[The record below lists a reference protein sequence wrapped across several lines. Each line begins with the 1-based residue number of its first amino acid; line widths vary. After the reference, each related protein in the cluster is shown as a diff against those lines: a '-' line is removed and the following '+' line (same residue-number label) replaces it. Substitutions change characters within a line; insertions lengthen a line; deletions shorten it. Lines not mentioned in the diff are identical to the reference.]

1 MDNGILLK
9 FVTLTIFTL
18 MLTIGV
24 NESFNQLVSV
34 WRQRDVLLRS
44 LLAVIVLVPLLVM
57 VLMWIFDLPPA
68 VATGLAVLAAAP
80 GAPLT
85 TIRSRMAGADITYV
99 SSLQLTLALLA
110 VIVTPLTLAVFY
122 GLFELGTESVT
133 VLKVAQQVA
142 LVTFL
147 PVIIG
152 LLLQRFAPKLVAVIG
167 KPLNV
172 IANVLFI
179 LLMLALIV
187 LLVIAPDLRAMLK
200 VGWPAIAAI
209 LIMVAVSL
217 AIGHGL
223 GGPAQE
229 QRSALAVASI
239 ARNVGLALFVVG
251 LSDAGQNSVPTILAY
266 MILGGVIAVPYS
278 MWSKRKVRSVASGAG
293 TERGQNGT

>member
-24 NESFNQLVSV
+24 NHSLEHLGSV
-34 WRQRDVLLRS
+34 WRQRDVLLRA
-44 LLAVIVLVPLLVM
+44 LLAVIVLVPLVVI
-57 VLMWIFDLPPA
+57 VLLWVFDLPPA

-85 TIRSRMAGADITYV
+85 HKRSQMAGADLTYV
-99 SSLQLTLALLA
+99 ASLQLTLALLA
-110 VIVTPLTLAVFY
+110 VVVTPLTLAIFY
-122 GLFELGTESVT
+122 GLFELDIERVSA
-133 VLKVAQQVA
+133 LKVAQQVA
-142 LVTFL
+142 QVTFL

-152 LLLQRFAPKLVAVIG
+152 LALQRFAPQLVAVIG

-172 IANVLFI
+172 IADALFM

-187 LLVIAPDLRAMLK
+187 LLVIAPDMRAMLK

-209 LIMVAVSL
+209 LIMVVAAL

-223 GGPAQE
+223 GGPAQDR
-229 QRSALAVASI
+229 RSALAVASI

-251 LSDAGQNSVPTILAY
+251 LSDAGHTSIPTIVTY
-266 MILGGVIAVPYS
+266 MILGAVIAVPYAI
-278 MWSKRKVRSVASGAG
+278 WSKRQVQSAT
-293 TERGQNGT
+293 TE

>member
-1 MDNGILLK
+1 MDNDILLK
-9 FVTLTIFTL
+9 FVTVTIFTL

-24 NESFNQLVSV
+24 NQSLGQLISV

-44 LLAVIVLVPLLVM
+44 LLAVIVLVPIVVIVLLWV
-57 VLMWIFDLPPA
+57 FNLPPA

-85 TIRSRMAGADITYV
+85 TKRSQMAGADITYV

-110 VIVTPLTLAVFY
+110 VIVTPLTLAVFH
-122 GLFELGTESVT
+122 GLFELGTERVA
-133 VLKVAQQVA
+133 VFKIAQQVA
-142 LVTFL
+142 QVTFL
-147 PVIIG
+147 PVVIG

-167 KPLNV
+167 KPLSV

-179 LLMLALIV
+179 LLMLASIV
-187 LLVIAPDLRAMLK
+187 LIIIAPDLRAMLK

-209 LIMVAVSL
+209 LIMVAVAL
-217 AIGHGL
+217 VIGHGL

-251 LSDAGQNSVPTILAY
+251 LSDAGQTSVPTILAY
-266 MILGGVIAVPYS
+266 MILGTVIAVPYAI
-278 MWSKRKVRSVASGAG
+278 WSKRQMQSVEST
-293 TERGQNGT
+293 TE